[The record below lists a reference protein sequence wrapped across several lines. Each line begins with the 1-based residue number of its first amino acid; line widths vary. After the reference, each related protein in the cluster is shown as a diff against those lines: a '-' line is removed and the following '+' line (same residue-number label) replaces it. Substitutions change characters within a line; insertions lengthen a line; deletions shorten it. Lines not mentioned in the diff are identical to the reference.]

1 MRRAY
6 VAVVVV
12 VAALLSAAVF
22 AQTMP
27 DQRRAI
33 GPRHEPT
40 HWVYASD
47 ACTMVANAWAL
58 MADLSEINETT
69 PVNDSNRLN
78 MIMGWQQATAQW
90 LMAQTMVADVRVQDP
105 SFQCYDWDFTPPEE
119 RPGE

>member
-6 VAVVVV
+6 VAVAVV
-12 VAALLSAAVF
+12 VAALLSVAVY

-27 DQRRAI
+27 DRQGAV

-47 ACTMVANAWAL
+47 ACTMVANAWSL
-58 MADLSEINETT
+58 MADMQEKSQTT
-69 PVNDSNRLN
+69 AAGGSGDLY
-78 MIMGWQQATAQW
+78 ILTGWQQATAQW
-90 LMAQTMVADVRVQDP
+90 LMARTMVADVRVQDP
-105 SFQCYDWDFTPPEE
+105 SFQCYEWDFTPPDE